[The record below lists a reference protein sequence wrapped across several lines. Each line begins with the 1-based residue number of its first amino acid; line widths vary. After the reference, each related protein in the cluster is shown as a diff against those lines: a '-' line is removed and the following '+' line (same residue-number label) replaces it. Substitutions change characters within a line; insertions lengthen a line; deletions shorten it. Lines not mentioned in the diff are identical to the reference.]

1 MADVF
6 ATIIVTA
13 AQAQAARDAAAQFPG
28 GEGMLTA
35 ALSASGNE
43 PATHYIASGYADS
56 ELIDALRDLCTVSD
70 ASPKDAMQAAG
81 LQPCAPSSD

>member
-1 MADVF
+1 MTDTF

-35 ALSASGNE
+35 PLSASGNE

-56 ELIDALRDLCTVSD
+56 ELIGVLRDLCDVSD
-70 ASPKDAMQAAG
+70 ASPQDVMQAAG
-81 LQPCAPSSD
+81 LQPFASS

>member
-1 MADVF
+1 MEIF

-13 AQAQAARDAAAQFPG
+13 QKATEARTVAATLPG

-35 ALSASGNE
+35 ALSATGTE

-56 ELIDALRDLCTVSD
+56 ALIDALRDLCDVSD
-70 ASPKDAMQAAG
+70 ASPQDAMQDAG
-81 LQPCAPSSD
+81 LQPCAPSSY

>member
-28 GEGMLTA
+28 GEGMLIA
-35 ALSASGNE
+35 ALSSTGNE
-43 PATHYIASGYADS
+43 PATHYIASGYADAA
-56 ELIDALRDLCTVSD
+56 LIDALRDLCDVSD
-70 ASPKDAMQAAG
+70 ASPQDAMQAVG

>member
-1 MADVF
+1 MEIF

-13 AQAQAARDAAAQFPG
+13 QKAGEARTLAATFPG

-56 ELIDALRDLCTVSD
+56 TLIDALRDLCTVSD
-70 ASPKDAMQAAG
+70 ASPKDARQAAG
-81 LQPCAPSSD
+81 LQPCVSSSD

>member
-1 MADVF
+1 MTDTF

-35 ALSASGNE
+35 PLSASGNE

-56 ELIDALRDLCTVSD
+56 TIIDALRALCTVSD
-70 ASPKDAMQAAG
+70 ASPQAAMQAAG
-81 LQPCAPSSD
+81 LQPFASS